1 MTQLDLRPLS
11 IGEILDRTFTLYRKK
26 FWLFLGI
33 SALPNLLPLAFGL
46 SGVLLAAVGAAA
58 GATPGAGA
66 GAVASMLGLGLVAV
80 VVRLLAV
87 LLSQGATVTAV
98 SELYLG
104 RTIGIM
110 ESFRRVRG
118 ELGLLFGILFLSGL
132 ATGVGFLLLIIPG
145 IIVMC
150 RLIVSL
156 PSGLLENLGAR
167 ESLSRSWDLT
177 RGNTLRAFLILLLFY
192 ALQFGLSFGLSLPLA
207 FLAPVFRN
215 HPLWATTVTVAT
227 QVITFLATVLT
238 QPILN
243 IASAVFYYDLRV
255 RKEGFDIQMMM
266 NPEGTRGPILGG
278 VPSMFS

>member
-11 IGEILDRTFTLYRKK
+11 IGEILDRTFSLYRKK

-46 SGVLLAAVGAAA
+46 LGVLFVAA
-58 GATPGAGA
+58 GTKSGAEPS
-66 GAVASMLGLGLVAV
+66 AVAFVPIFGFTLVGII
-80 VVRLLAV
+80 LYFLAI

-104 RTIGIM
+104 RSIGIM

-118 ELGLLFGILFLSGL
+118 ELGLLFGILLLSGL
-132 ATGVGFLLLIIPG
+132 ATLVATLLFIIPG
-145 IIVMC
+145 IIVAC

-177 RGNTLRAFLILLLFY
+177 RGNALRAFLILLLFY
-192 ALQFGLSFGLSLPLA
+192 ALQFGVSFALNLPVQILA
-207 FLAPVFRN
+207 ATARA
-215 HPLWATTVTVAT
+215 HPIWIAAASVAT
-227 QVITFLATVLT
+227 QVVSFLATVLT
-238 QPILN
+238 QPILT

-255 RKEGFDIQMMM
+255 RKEGFDLQLMM
-266 NPEGTRGPILGG
+266 NPEGARRPILGG